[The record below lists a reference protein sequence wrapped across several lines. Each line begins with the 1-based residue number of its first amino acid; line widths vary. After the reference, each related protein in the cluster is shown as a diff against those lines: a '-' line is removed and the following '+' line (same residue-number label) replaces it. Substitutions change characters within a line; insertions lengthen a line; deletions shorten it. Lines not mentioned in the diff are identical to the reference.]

1 MEINEFWEIKKNQYI
16 NFNWHI
22 RLSWLDLTSVNGKEL
37 IVDYLKLWDIIIQ
50 IKIVRMRL

>member
-50 IKIVRMRL
+50 IKTVRMRL